1 MANYITLAT
10 SVNTRLQPVSSLS
23 ECKCTVEVAADE
35 MLAHLLA
42 TYRHRRRRRRAI
54 RDAVLSE
61 MELGSVPF
69 GVNKQTNTQDDEEEE
84 DGGRRPQRERR
95 RLAVHLN
102 AGQAECVWCCCITAA
117 A

>member
-1 MANYITLAT
+1 MANYTTLAT

-35 MLAHLLA
+35 MLAHLLT
-42 TYRHRRRRRRAI
+42 TYRRHRRCRRAI
-54 RDAVLSE
+54 RDAALSE

-84 DGGRRPQRERR
+84 DGGRRAGERR
-95 RLAVHLN
+95 GSGVDLL
-102 AGQAECVWCCCITAA
+102 CI
-117 A
+117 